1 MANEVEFAGDA
12 SRPVSASAQWRQW
25 LALLLVAAGLWAVA
39 VGQLL
44 VSVPRSIA
52 AAQQFNMRLPWYM
65 EAVWSTPV
73 WLLGVVAVLACLLG
87 LRCRGWLRLALLVGA
102 PVAVAVAIHLS
113 VYGTQAKLVWG
124 LLH

>member
-1 MANEVEFAGDA
+1 MTNEVEFAGDA
-12 SRPVSASAQWRQW
+12 SLPATGSTRWWQWF
-25 LALLLVAAGLWAVA
+25 AVLLVAAGLWLVA
-39 VGQLL
+39 IGQLL

-73 WLLGVVAVLACLLG
+73 WVFVAVAVAACLMS
-87 LRCRGWLRLALLVGA
+87 LRCRGWLRLACLVGA
-102 PVAVAVAIHLS
+102 PVCVAVVIHLS

>member
-1 MANEVEFAGDA
+1 MTNEVEFTGDA
-12 SRPVSASAQWRQW
+12 SRPSSASAWWQRWFVV
-25 LALLLVAAGLWAVA
+25 LLVAAGLWAVA

-65 EAVWSTPV
+65 EAVWSTPL
-73 WLLGVVAVLACLLG
+73 WLLGAAAMIACLLG

-102 PVAVAVAIHLS
+102 PVAVAVTIHLS